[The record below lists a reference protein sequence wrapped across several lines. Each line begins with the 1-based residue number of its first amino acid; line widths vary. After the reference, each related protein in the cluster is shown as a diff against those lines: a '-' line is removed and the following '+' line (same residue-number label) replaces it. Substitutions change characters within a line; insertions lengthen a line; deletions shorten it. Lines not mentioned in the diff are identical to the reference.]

1 MTVGGEPF
9 LVQNGLRQGCTIAPT
24 LFILLVIDSWLS
36 RCHVAGVEVQF
47 KLGGKLV
54 EERTRRPNSFV
65 LSECFFVDDT
75 ALVCSCREDMVL
87 AARTFD
93 EIATKYGLTL
103 SVPKTK
109 LLVAGLGLAND
120 DLAPL
125 ELNGGVVEV
134 VNQFKYLGSLVE
146 ACGGVVGEVGCRIV
160 QASKAFG
167 SICVCCIRLDI
178 GDQADGVP
186 ICSVGSVAVW
196 CGNLGPAP
204 RGWLVSWTSFTDAV
218 SVAFW
223 VYK

>member
-54 EERTRRPNSFV
+54 GERTRRPNSFV

-93 EIATKYGLTL
+93 EIATKYAW
-103 SVPKTK
+103 SYSECSQDK
-109 LLVAGLGLAND
+109 VAGRLRSCTTGNIALGGGLEANIALGFASFYIILSTTPSCYIFRIALAA
-120 DLAPL
+120 LL
-125 ELNGGVVEV
+125 
-134 VNQFKYLGSLVE
+134 
-146 ACGGVVGEVGCRIV
+146 
-160 QASKAFG
+160 
-167 SICVCCIRLDI
+167 
-178 GDQADGVP
+178 
-186 ICSVGSVAVW
+186 
-196 CGNLGPAP
+196 
-204 RGWLVSWTSFTDAV
+204 
-218 SVAFW
+218 
-223 VYK
+223 